1 MAKFEESIK
10 ELEKIVKTLE
20 EGEPSLDES
29 LKKFE
34 KGISLIKVCQKE
46 LESAYDFEPDE
57 TVILEDI
64 LPRNLGVQVFRALLE
79 NAASEQGAR
88 MSAMDNATRNAGD
101 LVEKLTINYNRSRQA
116 AITKELIEII
126 S

>member
-46 LESAYDFEPDE
+46 LESA
-57 TVILEDI
+57 
-64 LPRNLGVQVFRALLE
+64 E
-79 NAASEQGAR
+79 N
-88 MSAMDNATRNAGD
+88 
-101 LVEKLTINYNRSRQA
+101 KI
-116 AITKELIEII
+116 KELTKDGETKPFTEDTPE
-126 S
+126 

>member
-34 KGISLIKVCQKE
+34 K
-46 LESAYDFEPDE
+46 AFH
-57 TVILEDI
+57 
-64 LPRNLGVQVFRALLE
+64 
-79 NAASEQGAR
+79 
-88 MSAMDNATRNAGD
+88 
-101 LVEKLTINYNRSRQA
+101 
-116 AITKELIEII
+116 
-126 S
+126 